1 LILINHFSDETITN
15 NSKTKTKQKHFF
27 REPSDCNISVSL
39 LKALTPLLQKIT
51 DELYQQM
58 RAKKYINYDTALVFL
73 KRYQKQNNKKIFVE
87 MAVHIGLSK
96 SKVRNLGDKVV
107 PSIYSQLY
115 EKCFQ
120 IYAITLKLI

>member
-1 LILINHFSDETITN
+1 
-15 NSKTKTKQKHFF
+15 
-27 REPSDCNISVSL
+27 VSL
-39 LKALTPLLQKIT
+39 LKALNPLLQKIT

-58 RAKKYINYDTALVFL
+58 TTKKFINYDTASILFE
-73 KRYQKQNNKKIFVE
+73 RYKKQNNKKIFVE
-87 MAVHIGLSK
+87 MAVQIGLSK

-120 IYAITLKLI
+120 IYAIKLKLIFKKTSK